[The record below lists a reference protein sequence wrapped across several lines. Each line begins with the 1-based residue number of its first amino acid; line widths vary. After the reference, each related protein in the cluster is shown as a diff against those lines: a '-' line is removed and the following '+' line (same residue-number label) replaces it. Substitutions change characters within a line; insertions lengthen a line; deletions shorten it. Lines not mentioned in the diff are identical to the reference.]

1 MKKYQIGGSMQSKT
15 SDELNPYKI
24 KTPVA
29 PNPSFVPSGSMDKA
43 QQGVEKKEN
52 PKLKFKT
59 SEYFAD
65 NYSVDTTGL
74 AKGSSNYYPYT
85 RGNGTKGFFTKAETK
100 TILDKI
106 KKGTYKK
113 SKY

>member
-85 RGNGTKGFFTKAETK
+85 RGNGTKGVFTKAETK